1 MSSREPCQIRV
12 ILVEGRGLK
21 GKEGDS
27 DLPNPAVRVNLIAGP
42 VKKSQRSNIYTDVS
56 SVYFNET
63 KIFEEDIGRDE
74 FDEGRI
80 QIQVEDDQGLFT
92 PRLIGE
98 HSFDLAQVYAA
109 SSHEFYNQWC
119 VLLHPEKGGEIQG
132 FMRVC
137 IIALKK
143 GDAPKTHTKTELE
156 DDGQSS
162 GSSVGMVANEGLV
175 ELDRKQLIL
184 RFYKAEIG
192 TYRQACPDAQVRV
205 LFAGTKPL
213 KSGVVKQN
221 YNPQF
226 NDELLVPIF
235 LPTFA
240 DIITVQLIN
249 KGDDEAIMAQ
259 TTLSLKKIR
268 SEDLEPTWLNMYG
281 PRPAPPSL
289 QQEAQNAKD
298 LIEATLVKVSAG
310 VIPERL
316 VSPEVHSRSELHCV
330 VPVQA
335 NLHSCLTHPTHFRV
349 FAYQVDSAW
358 RARLLVYAS
367 IEDTGPREPK
377 LQRMP
382 MILSASMVLHPL
394 IVLHPLT
401 VPHAR
406 CPSPCYTPLL
416 CYPLPCSPLSCH
428 SWRTSSPRPSRTCCA
443 ATCSKRWAGRC
454 RPRPHSTSYSLG
466 ARPSARARATRPP
479 PARSSSSP
487 PSSRRRGAKSPNP
500 GPGPGPNPNPN
511 PNPDPSP

>member
-27 DLPNPAVRVNLIAGP
+27 DLPNPAIRVNLIAGP
-42 VKKSQRSNIYTDVS
+42 VKKSQRSLIYTDVS

-109 SSHEFYNQWC
+109 SAHEMYNKWC

-132 FMRVC
+132 FLRVC

-143 GDAPKTHTKTELE
+143 GDQPKTHTKTELE
-156 DDGQSS
+156 DDGSSS
-162 GSSVGMVANEGLV
+162 GTSVGMVANEGIV

-240 DIITVQLIN
+240 DIITIQLIN

-259 TTLSLKKIR
+259 TTLSLLKIR

-310 VIPERL
+310 AIPERL
-316 VSPEVHSRSELHCV
+316 VSPEVHCRSELHCI
-330 VPVQA
+330 VPRRTA
-335 NLHSCLTHPTHFRV
+335 RRLHACSPTPPSSRA

-394 IVLHPLT
+394 
-401 VPHAR
+401 
-406 CPSPCYTPLL
+406 PCYTSLPCHTPVTVPSTPHRATSPFA
-416 CYPLPCSPLSCH
+416 CYPLPCCFPLPCH
-428 SWRTSSPRPSRTCCA
+428 SWTISSPRPSLTCCA
-443 ATCSKRWAGRC
+443 ATCSKQWAGRC
-454 RPRPHSTSYSLG
+454 RPPPRSTSSSRG
-466 ARPSARARATRPP
+466 GRPSARARATRPP
-479 PARSSSSP
+479 PARSSSSH
-487 PSSRRRGAKSPNP
+487 R
-500 GPGPGPNPNPN
+500 
-511 PNPDPSP
+511 

>member
-21 GKEGDS
+21 SKEGDS

-98 HSFDLAQVYAA
+98 HSFDLAQVYKS
-109 SSHEFYNQWC
+109 SSHEFYNKWC
-119 VLLHPEKGGEIQG
+119 VLLHPDKGGEIQG
-132 FMRVC
+132 FLRVC
-137 IIALKK
+137 VIALKK
-143 GDAPKTHTKTELE
+143 GDTPKTHTKTELE
-156 DDGQSS
+156 DDGSS
-162 GSSVGMVANEGLV
+162 GGTSVGMVANEGIV

-192 TYRQACPDAQVRV
+192 TYRQSCPDAQVRV

-240 DIITVQLIN
+240 DLITIQLIN
-249 KGDDEAIMAQ
+249 KADDEAIMAQ
-259 TTLSLKKIR
+259 TTLSLLKIR

-281 PRPAPPSL
+281 PRPAPASL

-298 LIEATLVKVSAG
+298 FVEATLVKVSAG
-310 VIPERL
+310 AIKERL
-316 VSPEVHSRSELHCV
+316 VSPEVPIL
-330 VPVQA
+330 
-335 NLHSCLTHPTHFRV
+335 RV
-349 FAYQVDSAW
+349 RVSV
-358 RARLLVYAS
+358 RVRV
-367 IEDTGPREPK
+367 R
-377 LQRMP
+377 
-382 MILSASMVLHPL
+382 V
-394 IVLHPLT
+394 
-401 VPHAR
+401 
-406 CPSPCYTPLL
+406 
-416 CYPLPCSPLSCH
+416 
-428 SWRTSSPRPSRTCCA
+428 
-443 ATCSKRWAGRC
+443 
-454 RPRPHSTSYSLG
+454 ST
-466 ARPSARARATRPP
+466 A
-479 PARSSSSP
+479 
-487 PSSRRRGAKSPNP
+487 
-500 GPGPGPNPNPN
+500 
-511 PNPDPSP
+511 

>member
-21 GKEGDS
+21 SKEGDS

-98 HSFDLAQVYAA
+98 HSFDLAQVYKS
-109 SSHEFYNQWC
+109 SSHEFYNKWC
-119 VLLHPEKGGEIQG
+119 VLLHPDKGGEIQG
-132 FMRVC
+132 FLRVC
-137 IIALKK
+137 VIALKK
-143 GDAPKTHTKTELE
+143 GDTPKTHTKTELE
-156 DDGQSS
+156 DDGSS
-162 GSSVGMVANEGLV
+162 GGTSVGMVANEGIV

-192 TYRQACPDAQVRV
+192 TYRQSCPDAQVRV

-240 DIITVQLIN
+240 DLITIQLIN
-249 KGDDEAIMAQ
+249 KADDEAIMAQ
-259 TTLSLKKIR
+259 TTLSLLDIR

-281 PRPAPPSL
+281 PRPAPASL

-298 LIEATLVKVSAG
+298 FVEATLVKVSAG
-310 VIPERL
+310 AIKERL
-316 VSPEVHSRSELHCV
+316 VSPE
-330 VPVQA
+330 
-335 NLHSCLTHPTHFRV
+335 
-349 FAYQVDSAW
+349 VDSAW

-377 LQRMP
+377 HQRMP
-382 MILSASMVLHPL
+382 MILSQSMVLHPL
-394 IVLHPLT
+394 TPVAKRSFPCHTPLT
-401 VPHAR
+401 VPR
-406 CPSPCYTPLL
+406 TP
-416 CYPLPCSPLSCH
+416 H
-428 SWRTSSPRPSRTCCA
+428 
-443 ATCSKRWAGRC
+443 
-454 RPRPHSTSYSLG
+454 
-466 ARPSARARATRPP
+466 RATRPYHALPYHTAP
-479 PARSSSSP
+479 PERA
-487 PSSRRRGAKSPNP
+487 
-500 GPGPGPNPNPN
+500 
-511 PNPDPSP
+511 PSPSP

>member
-42 VKKSQRSNIYTDVS
+42 IKKNQRSNIYTDVS

-74 FDEGRI
+74 FEEGCI

-109 SSHEFYNQWC
+109 SSHEFYNKWC
-119 VLLHPEKGGEIQG
+119 VLLHPDKGGEIQG
-132 FMRVC
+132 FLRVC

-156 DDGQSS
+156 DDGSS
-162 GSSVGMVANEGLV
+162 AGSSVGMVANEGLV

-184 RFYKAEIG
+184 RFYKAEVG

-205 LFAGTKPL
+205 LFAGTKLL

-226 NDELLVPIF
+226 NDELLIPIF

-259 TTLSLKKIR
+259 TTLSLLKIR

-310 VIPERL
+310 AIPERL
-316 VSPEVHSRSELHCV
+316 VSPEVQC
-330 VPVQA
+330 
-335 NLHSCLTHPTHFRV
+335 
-349 FAYQVDSAW
+349 
-358 RARLLVYAS
+358 
-367 IEDTGPREPK
+367 
-377 LQRMP
+377 
-382 MILSASMVLHPL
+382 
-394 IVLHPLT
+394 
-401 VPHAR
+401 
-406 CPSPCYTPLL
+406 
-416 CYPLPCSPLSCH
+416 
-428 SWRTSSPRPSRTCCA
+428 
-443 ATCSKRWAGRC
+443 
-454 RPRPHSTSYSLG
+454 
-466 ARPSARARATRPP
+466 
-479 PARSSSSP
+479 
-487 PSSRRRGAKSPNP
+487 SSRHPCQK
-500 GPGPGPNPNPN
+500 
-511 PNPDPSP
+511 